1 MSQKKYKLQKIF
13 DIRIRTL
20 FKNHHI
26 VVDFING
33 ILFYGNAIIHFD
45 DISLDDSNLDSHLPI
60 QNITRERERDN
71 IYLVKIDDHECLI
84 GIEHQSQIDRSM
96 FQRTR
101 EYDET
106 HDITVS
112 HEIAISLA
120 ALTKN
125 TQIYEKVKEKKI
137 DMCQAIRDYG
147 KENLRIGKKEG
158 IIQTLIKQLQ
168 SKLGF
173 LSKDTLAKIESC
185 NQEQLDSLT
194 IHIFDIHSEKD
205 ILHYLSFD

>member
-1 MSQKKYKLQKIF
+1 MY
-13 DIRIRTL
+13 
-20 FKNHHI
+20 NH
-26 VVDFING
+26 
-33 ILFYGNAIIHFD
+33 
-45 DISLDDSNLDSHLPI
+45 
-60 QNITRERERDN
+60 Q
-71 IYLVKIDDHECLI
+71 
-84 GIEHQSQIDRSM
+84 
-96 FQRTR
+96 
-101 EYDET
+101 YDET

-168 SKLGF
+168 SKLRF
-173 LSKDTLAKIESC
+173 LSKDTLAKSNHAIK
-185 NQEQLDSLT
+185 NNL
-194 IHIFDIHSEKD
+194 IHLQYIFSIFTVKKIFFIIYLLINVYLIDRLFKKAH
-205 ILHYLSFD
+205 ILYVKRTFYF

>member
-45 DISLDDSNLDSHLPI
+45 DISLDDFNLDSHLPI

-84 GIEHQSQIDRSM
+84 GIEHQSQNDRSM
-96 FQRTR
+96 FQKTR
-101 EYDET
+101 E
-106 HDITVS
+106 V
-112 HEIAISLA
+112 
-120 ALTKN
+120 
-125 TQIYEKVKEKKI
+125 
-137 DMCQAIRDYG
+137 
-147 KENLRIGKKEG
+147 
-158 IIQTLIKQLQ
+158 
-168 SKLGF
+168 
-173 LSKDTLAKIESC
+173 
-185 NQEQLDSLT
+185 
-194 IHIFDIHSEKD
+194 
-205 ILHYLSFD
+205 

>member
-1 MSQKKYKLQKIF
+1 MNNRRYDSCLKKSTSFKRFLIFVSEHYLKIIISWSILSMVSF
-13 DIRIRTL
+13 FMEMQSFTL
-20 FKNHHI
+20 TTSLWMI
-26 VVDFING
+26 P
-33 ILFYGNAIIHFD
+33 ILIPIF
-45 DISLDDSNLDSHLPI
+45 PI

-147 KENLRIGKKEG
+147 KENLRIGKKRRYHPN
-158 IIQTLIKQLQ
+158 
-168 SKLGF
+168 F
-173 LSKDTLAKIESC
+173 
-185 NQEQLDSLT
+185 N
-194 IHIFDIHSEKD
+194 
-205 ILHYLSFD
+205 